1 MGLGGTLLNQAT
13 TMAASALNRA
23 LEADPAARDIL
34 LEELAAPVAITL
46 VPFGTTLTLARSGD
60 RLALKQGPS
69 GPGTGADTHITATP
83 LALLALA
90 GGDTSGLDQGLI
102 TVEGDSER
110 VRHLAQRLHALA
122 PDWEAF
128 LARTL
133 GDVPAHVIA
142 RRLRDALRWSQQAR
156 ASVHANIEDYLHEES
171 GLVPGR
177 HEAEA
182 RFSDI
187 DALESRV
194 KALENRLNN
203 LAPGEDR

>member
-1 MGLGGTLLNQAT
+1 MGLGGTLLDQAT

-46 VPFGTTLTLARSGD
+46 VPFGATLTLARSGD

-69 GPGTGADTHITATP
+69 GPGTDTHITATP

-110 VRHLAQRLHALA
+110 VRHLAHRLHALA

-203 LAPGEDR
+203 LAPEEDH

>member
-1 MGLGGTLLNQAT
+1 MGLGGTLLDQAT

-23 LEADPAARDIL
+23 LDADPAARDIL
-34 LEELAAPVAITL
+34 LEELATPVAVTL
-46 VPFGTTLTLARSGD
+46 VPFGATLTLARSGN
-60 RLALKQGPS
+60 RLALKQGPPR
-69 GPGTGADTHITATP
+69 PGTDPHITATP

-102 TVEGDSER
+102 GVEGDSER
-110 VRHLAQRLHALA
+110 VRHLAHRLHALA
-122 PDWEAF
+122 PDWEAL

-142 RRLRDALRWSQQAR
+142 QRLRDALRWSQQAR

-177 HEAEA
+177 HEAQA
-182 RFSDI
+182 RFSDLH
-187 DALESRV
+187 ALESRV
-194 KALENRLNN
+194 NALESRLDA
-203 LAPGEDR
+203 LDPEARR

>member
-1 MGLGGTLLNQAT
+1 MGLGGTLLDQAT
-13 TMAASALNRA
+13 TMVASALNRA

-34 LEELAAPVAITL
+34 LEELAAPVAVTL
-46 VPFGTTLTLARSGD
+46 VPFGATLTLARSGD
-60 RLALKQGPS
+60 RLALRQGPP
-69 GPGTGADTHITATP
+69 GPGTDTHITATP
-83 LALLALA
+83 LALLALV

-102 TVEGDSER
+102 GVEGDSER
-110 VRHLAQRLHALA
+110 VRHLAQRLHELA

-177 HEAEA
+177 HETQA

-187 DALESRV
+187 HELESRVNALESRLD
-194 KALENRLNN
+194 ALDPEAR
-203 LAPGEDR
+203 R

>member
-1 MGLGGTLLNQAT
+1 MGLGGTLLDRAT

-23 LEADPAARDIL
+23 LEADPAARDVL
-34 LEELAAPVAITL
+34 LEELAAPVAVTL
-46 VPFGTTLTLARSGD
+46 VPFGATLTLARSGD
-60 RLALKQGPS
+60 RLALRQGPS
-69 GPGTGADTHITATP
+69 DPDTETQISATP

-102 TVEGDSER
+102 TVLGDSER
-110 VRHLAQRLHALA
+110 VRHLAHRLHALA

-133 GDVPAHVIA
+133 GDVPAHVMA

-177 HEAEA
+177 HEAQA

-187 DALESRV
+187 HDLESRV
-194 KALENRLNN
+194 NALDTRLDA
-203 LAPGEDR
+203 LDPEARR